1 MTNENKISA
10 CYVINDDFDVVN
22 YNDVAKETYPSL
34 IRGKKCYACLMDAD
48 GPCGGCPVVNDIKG
62 PKVYLDPIRH
72 IYETVDAINLPLSD
86 GSIGHALIFSTTGE
100 REAVS
105 RQLPTTEKEL
115 RALLNQHK
123 YDRLTGDLSREG
135 FIETVNA
142 LLESK
147 KRTDY
152 VVAVF
157 DIYNFKA
164 INEIFGIEG
173 GDQLLRFVSEKI
185 KSSVLSPEVSA
196 RLESDW
202 FVFLIKRDCLKWDIF
217 DDLLKMKYDYHGRT
231 IHIQMRCGI
240 YFVEDTYASASQ
252 MVEWAIMAKQN
263 VERDSRRQYTFYQ
276 PQMSS
281 SNTSEAQLLLD
292 FTKSLKDHH
301 FKVYYQPII
310 SLHTGKIYAAEALV
324 RWQHPERG
332 LIPPDVFIDLFE
344 KNGQISELDHYV
356 LKQVY
361 AFQKKRAEAK
371 KPIIP
376 VSVNLSWQDFYDDHL
391 MDQIMT
397 LKKQGDLPVGAVN
410 FEVVETSMA
419 ALEQN
424 ANYLLEQIRESG
436 SKLLLDDFG
445 TGYSSFR
452 ILGNYPFNIIKIDRS
467 FISQIET
474 NLKIRSIVA
483 SIIQMAHSL
492 HMEIV
497 AEGVETKAQLRLLQK
512 EGCDHIQGYYFSKPL
527 PEDDYF
533 TFLEA
538 ENTWPLSWEDN
549 VLNSDQ
555 ELSCMKDLLDHS
567 GMFIQVCHPE
577 DYTMV
582 YANALTKTVSGHP
595 EKPYKGEKCYEYMLG
610 LEAPCGHCPM
620 RKMGNENEKEMEV
633 DDGEHVFHLTGR
645 YANWGGKKVFIEN
658 GRDVTNTKNA
668 ERRYTNRVKDI
679 LANIP
684 DGQGVFHVDL
694 TTDTW
699 MSSDGHAQNAR
710 DMQDMDNVDALIRQI
725 GSFVPEPAGQEKFF
739 NVFCRQAL
747 LDAYADGHFQV
758 ILETDSY
765 YDDGKIRWSRI
776 IANLIENPSNGHLE
790 CIIYGVDISDEKI
803 RLEELQLKEKQAM
816 LEEEVNEV
824 RELYNQ
830 ADRDRRVDFL
840 TGLYNRLDLFELIQ
854 KSLTG
859 KFASIETMYM
869 LDIDNFKH
877 INDTYGH
884 STGDLCLKELGGL
897 LKRFGEQHHIC
908 FYRYGG
914 EEFLGIGLDQ
924 SNPQA
929 LAAELLTKI
938 DALTVPLAPQSSVSF
953 TVSIGYTTNN
963 RRYEKMIDLADQ
975 AMYLAKK
982 QGKNRVVGH

>member
-1 MTNENKISA
+1 
-10 CYVINDDFDVVN
+10 
-22 YNDVAKETYPSL
+22 
-34 IRGKKCYACLMDAD
+34 
-48 GPCGGCPVVNDIKG
+48 
-62 PKVYLDPIRH
+62 
-72 IYETVDAINLPLSD
+72 
-86 GSIGHALIFSTTGE
+86 
-100 REAVS
+100 
-105 RQLPTTEKEL
+105 
-115 RALLNQHK
+115 
-123 YDRLTGDLSREG
+123 
-135 FIETVNA
+135 
-142 LLESK
+142 
-147 KRTDY
+147 
-152 VVAVF
+152 
-157 DIYNFKA
+157 
-164 INEIFGIEG
+164 
-173 GDQLLRFVSEKI
+173 
-185 KSSVLSPEVSA
+185 
-196 RLESDW
+196 
-202 FVFLIKRDCLKWDIF
+202 
-217 DDLLKMKYDYHGRT
+217 
-231 IHIQMRCGI
+231 
-240 YFVEDTYASASQ
+240 
-252 MVEWAIMAKQN
+252 
-263 VERDSRRQYTFYQ
+263 
-276 PQMSS
+276 
-281 SNTSEAQLLLD
+281 
-292 FTKSLKDHH
+292 
-301 FKVYYQPII
+301 
-310 SLHTGKIYAAEALV
+310 
-324 RWQHPERG
+324 
-332 LIPPDVFIDLFE
+332 
-344 KNGQISELDHYV
+344 
-356 LKQVY
+356 
-361 AFQKKRAEAK
+361 
-371 KPIIP
+371 
-376 VSVNLSWQDFYDDHL
+376 
-391 MDQIMT
+391 
-397 LKKQGDLPVGAVN
+397 
-410 FEVVETSMA
+410 
-419 ALEQN
+419 
-424 ANYLLEQIRESG
+424 
-436 SKLLLDDFG
+436 
-445 TGYSSFR
+445 
-452 ILGNYPFNIIKIDRS
+452 
-467 FISQIET
+467 
-474 NLKIRSIVA
+474 
-483 SIIQMAHSL
+483 
-492 HMEIV
+492 
-497 AEGVETKAQLRLLQK
+497 
-512 EGCDHIQGYYFSKPL
+512 
-527 PEDDYF
+527 
-533 TFLEA
+533 
-538 ENTWPLSWEDN
+538 
-549 VLNSDQ
+549 
-555 ELSCMKDLLDHS
+555 MKDLLDHS

-620 RKMGNENEKEMEV
+620 RKMGHENEKEMEV

-679 LANIP
+679 LASIP

-699 MSSDGHAQNAR
+699 VSSDGHAQNAR

-725 GSFVPEPAGQEKFF
+725 GSFVPEPAGQEKIF

-747 LDAYADGHFQV
+747 LDAYADGHYQV

-859 KFASIETMYM
+859 KFATIETMYM

-897 LKRFGEQHHIC
+897 LKQFGEQHHIC

-929 LAAELLTKI
+929 LAAELLTEI